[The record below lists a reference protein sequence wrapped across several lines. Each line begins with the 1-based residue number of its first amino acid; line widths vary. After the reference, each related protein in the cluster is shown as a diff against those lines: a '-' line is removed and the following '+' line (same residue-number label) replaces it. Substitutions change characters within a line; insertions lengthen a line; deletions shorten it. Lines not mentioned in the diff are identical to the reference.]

1 MPVSF
6 SSGNL
11 TKSEDGT
18 LSVND
23 AAQTGG
29 VDYASGGDYL
39 GEFGG
44 VGAPVGYQGTGYGTL
59 IGGNYQ
65 PPSSSEGVAN
75 MIEAQTRQALINKQI
90 AARDRAL
97 YGGDPVTAGFGAGQ
111 TAIKQLYNRISN
123 QPIPN
128 INLAGISLN
137 ALGSRTARGILD
149 RVAAGGKPVYDPTG
163 QIVGVMSPS
172 KTGGKIG
179 GFLEDTFG
187 LDLPDSESYFG
198 RAGFDPNRGGSSYDP
213 DTQVY
218 RARSVT
224 GDIPMGDDDGFVAP
238 EATAVAAAQPEADP
252 RQSMIDQGY
261 RYPAGG
267 IYPEEGMYRRMGL
280 LDIAPTQFGGL
291 LAGYDQPQFAA
302 MNEAFAQPTDVGIY
316 DDPYD
321 VTGYSLI

>member
-1 MPVSF
+1 MPVTI
-6 SSGNL
+6 SG
-11 TKSEDGT
+11 GT
-18 LSVND
+18 LSGGTTKND

-29 VDYASGGDYL
+29 VDYAAGGDYL

-44 VGAPVGYQGTGYGTL
+44 AGAPVGYQGTGYGTL
-59 IGGNYQ
+59 IDDSYQ
-65 PPSSSEGVAN
+65 APSSSEGVAN

-90 AARDRAL
+90 EARDRAL
-97 YGGDPVTAGFGAGQ
+97 YGGDPVTRGFGTGQ
-111 TAIKQLYNRISN
+111 TAIKQLYNRIYN
-123 QPIPN
+123 QPLPDIGM
-128 INLAGISLN
+128 AGISLN

-172 KTGGKIG
+172 KMGNKIG

-187 LDLPDSESYFG
+187 FDLPDSESYFG

-218 RARSVT
+218 RAQSVS

-267 IYPEEGMYRRMGL
+267 IYPTEGQYMRQGL
-280 LDIAPTQFGGL
+280 LDLAPQVYGGL
-291 LAGYDQPQFAA
+291 LAGYDQPQFAE
-302 MNEAFAQPTDVGIY
+302 MNVGFRQPTDVSIY